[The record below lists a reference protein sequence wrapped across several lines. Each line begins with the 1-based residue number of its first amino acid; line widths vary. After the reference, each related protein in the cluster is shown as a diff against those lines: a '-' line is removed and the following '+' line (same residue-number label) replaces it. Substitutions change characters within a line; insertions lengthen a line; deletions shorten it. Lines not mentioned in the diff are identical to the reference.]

1 MTETTRSEEFTIDGK
16 SVMAKLKELLHQGNI
31 RRITVKNQDGKVYF
45 DLPLT
50 IGVAGAILAP
60 AAAALGAI
68 AALAG
73 ELTIAVEKVEAQQ
86 ETPAES

>member
-31 RRITVKNQDGKVYF
+31 RRITVKNQDGQVYF